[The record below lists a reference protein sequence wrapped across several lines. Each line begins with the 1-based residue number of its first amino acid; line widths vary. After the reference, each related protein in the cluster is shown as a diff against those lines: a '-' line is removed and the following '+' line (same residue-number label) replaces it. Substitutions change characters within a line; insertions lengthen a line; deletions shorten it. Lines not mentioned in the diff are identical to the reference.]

1 MKIGVLGGG
10 QLGQMMALAGY
21 PLGFHLRFLD
31 RAADAPAG
39 QVAECIAARFED
51 QDALRRFGAGVD
63 VVTYEFENVPA
74 SAARYLSEHVPR
86 FIPPPMALEI
96 AQDRL
101 VQKQFFQRLGIPTA
115 VFAPIITGAEIE
127 PALALTGL
135 PAVLKTRRWGYDGKG
150 QSVVCEAADVRR
162 AWESMGG
169 APLILESFVQF
180 DRELSLVAVRGV
192 TGETAFYPLTEN
204 HHREG
209 ILRVSRAPAL
219 GLAPGQQQTAE
230 SYATKIFAELG
241 YGGVLTIEFFSRG
254 GMLLA
259 NEMATRVHNSG
270 HWTIEGAET
279 SQFENHL
286 RAIAGLPLG
295 LASPRG
301 HSAMVNFIGTLP
313 DTNALLAVPGI
324 HLHIYG
330 KSPRRGRKLGHAT
343 VCAASPEALSTL
355 LHHLQGLASCID
367 NLRAERVREPVAR

>member
-21 PLGFHLRFLD
+21 PLGFKLRFLD
-31 RAADAPAG
+31 RAADAPAS
-39 QVAECIAARFED
+39 QVAECITASFED
-51 QDALRRFGAGVD
+51 QESLRRLGADVD
-63 VVTYEFENVPA
+63 VVTYEFENIPA
-74 SAARYLSEHVPR
+74 PTARFLSVHVPR
-86 FIPPPMALEI
+86 FMPPPRALEI

-101 VQKQFFQRLGIPTA
+101 VQKQFFQKLGIPTP
-115 VFAPIITGAEIE
+115 VFAPIINRAEIE
-127 PALALTGL
+127 SALALTGL

-150 QSVVCEAADVRR
+150 QSVVHEAAAVHR

-169 APLILESFVQF
+169 LPLILESFVQF
-180 DRELSLVAVRGV
+180 DRELSLVSVRGA

-204 HHREG
+204 YHREG

-219 GLAPGQQQTAE
+219 GLALNQQRTAE
-230 SYATKIFAELG
+230 GYAAKIFAELG
-241 YGGVLTIEFFSRG
+241 YAGVLTIEFFSRD

-286 RAIAGLPLG
+286 RAITGLPLG
-295 LASPRG
+295 LASARG

-313 DTNALLAVPGI
+313 DTRSLLAVPGI

-343 VCAASPEALSTL
+343 VCAVSPGALSMPL
-355 LHHLQGLASCID
+355 NDLQCLAGCTD
-367 NLRAERVREPVAR
+367 DVRTERVREAVGP